1 MQAGK
6 ISGDEAKTPKVFMM
20 FYNSDN
26 MIQGQNLY
34 RRFTDEYNNENI
46 RQLLASSATVEYD
59 WMMRANTTNQIST
72 FDKYAYYGL
81 PFEMYWM
88 DTGWYPIVNNDWVY
102 TGNWAVDTA
111 PFRFPNG
118 MSEFMD
124 YGKQNYGMDMLV
136 WFEPERVMPGTE
148 LYSMTDYLLTPQNNT
163 RRLALR
169 Q

>member
-1 MQAGK
+1 
-6 ISGDEAKTPKVFMM
+6 
-20 FYNSDN
+20 
-26 MIQGQNLY
+26 
-34 RRFTDEYNNENI
+34 
-46 RQLLASSATVEYD
+46 
-59 WMMRANTTNQIST
+59 
-72 FDKYAYYGL
+72 
-81 PFEMYWM
+81 MYWM

-136 WFEPERVMPGTE
+136 WIRAGTRDAGNRTVQHDGLSADAAE
-148 LYSMTDYLLTPQNNT
+148 QHRP
-163 RRLALR
+163 LALR